1 MIHNYILHAVTSE
14 GKSVYID
21 KLNSYKKR
29 IAKAIV

>member
-1 MIHNYILHAVTSE
+1 MIHNYILQASTSE

-21 KLNSYKKR
+21 KYNSFKKR